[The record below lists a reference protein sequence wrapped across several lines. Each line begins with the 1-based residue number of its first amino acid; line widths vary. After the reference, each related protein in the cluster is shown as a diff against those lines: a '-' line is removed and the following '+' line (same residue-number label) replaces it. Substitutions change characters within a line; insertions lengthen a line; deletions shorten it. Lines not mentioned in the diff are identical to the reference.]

1 MREVLRIDLV
11 LKCIVL
17 LQLIVDSKLF
27 STQNS
32 QEEEDVS
39 DLPQFY
45 KKQAPK
51 VCFWFAQLILK
62 RSGSF

>member
-1 MREVLRIDLV
+1 MREVLKIDLV

-27 STQNS
+27 STQNA

-45 KKQAPK
+45 KKTSAKGLVLVCK
-51 VCFWFAQLILK
+51 VH
-62 RSGSF
+62 S

>member
-1 MREVLRIDLV
+1 MREVLKIDLV

-32 QEEEDVS
+32 QEEEEVS

-45 KKQAPK
+45 KKTSTQGLVLVCK
-51 VCFWFAQLILK
+51 VH
-62 RSGSF
+62 S

>member
-27 STQNS
+27 SNQNS
-32 QEEEDVS
+32 QQEEDVS

-45 KKQAPK
+45 KKTSAKGLVLVYK
-51 VCFWFAQLILK
+51 VH
-62 RSGSF
+62 S

>member
-27 STQNS
+27 STQNA
-32 QEEEDVS
+32 QEEEDLS

-45 KKQAPK
+45 KKTK
-51 VCFWFAQLILK
+51 VWFWFAKFILK

>member
-17 LQLIVDSKLF
+17 LQLIVYSKLF

-32 QEEEDVS
+32 QEEGDVS

-45 KKQAPK
+45 KKTSTKGLVLVCK
-51 VCFWFAQLILK
+51 VH
-62 RSGSF
+62 S

>member
-1 MREVLRIDLV
+1 MREILRIDLV

-45 KKQAPK
+45 KKTSAKGLVLVCK
-51 VCFWFAQLILK
+51 VH
-62 RSGSF
+62 S

>member
-17 LQLIVDSKLF
+17 LRLIVDSKLF

-45 KKQAPK
+45 KKTSAKGLVLVCK
-51 VCFWFAQLILK
+51 VH
-62 RSGSF
+62 S

>member
-39 DLPQFY
+39 DLAQFY
-45 KKQAPK
+45 KKTSTKGLVLVCK
-51 VCFWFAQLILK
+51 VH
-62 RSGSF
+62 S

>member
-1 MREVLRIDLV
+1 MREVLKIDLV

-17 LQLIVDSKLF
+17 LQLIVDSKLC

-45 KKQAPK
+45 KKTSTKGLVLVCK
-51 VCFWFAQLILK
+51 VH
-62 RSGSF
+62 S

>member
-39 DLPQFY
+39 DLPQF
-45 KKQAPK
+45 
-51 VCFWFAQLILK
+51 
-62 RSGSF
+62 

>member
-1 MREVLRIDLV
+1 MREILRIDLV

-27 STQNS
+27 STQNA

-45 KKQAPK
+45 KKTSTKGLVLVCK
-51 VCFWFAQLILK
+51 VH
-62 RSGSF
+62 S

>member
-11 LKCIVL
+11 LNCIVL

-27 STQNS
+27 STLNA

-45 KKQAPK
+45 KKTSAKGLVLVCK
-51 VCFWFAQLILK
+51 VH
-62 RSGSF
+62 S

>member
-27 STQNS
+27 STQNAL
-32 QEEEDVS
+32 EEEDVS
-39 DLPQFY
+39 DLPQYY
-45 KKQAPK
+45 KKTSAKGLVLVCK
-51 VCFWFAQLILK
+51 VD
-62 RSGSF
+62 S